1 MKKLMIALSA
11 LALMAT
17 PAFADD
23 DPSEAEVT
31 KIKEVLA
38 AWGCEGG
45 SFEKEVEASGVFEAE
60 DVKCKDGRQHDVRMD
75 KDFNVYAIIAD

>member
-31 KIKEVLA
+31 KIKEVLS

-45 SFEKEVEASGVFEAE
+45 SFEKETEGSGIFEAE
-60 DVKCKDGRQHDVRMD
+60 DVKCKDGQYDFRLG
-75 KDFNVYAIIAD
+75 KDFKVIVITAD

>member
-11 LALMAT
+11 LAFMAT

-23 DPSEAEVT
+23 DPSDAET
-31 KIKEVLA
+31 AKIKEVLA

-45 SFEKEVEASGVFEAE
+45 SFEKETEGSGIFEAE
-60 DVKCKDGRQHDVRMD
+60 DVKCKDGQYDFRLG
-75 KDFNVYAIIAD
+75 KDFKVIVITAD